1 MKYSVKV
8 DIFNQK
14 DVNAGQAK
22 PGLTLPVQL
31 ESVRAYSIAT
41 DVNTSGSTTYTAV
54 QLTAQLRSKF
64 NITNVVSES
73 LSSNGVQVSGSL
85 QDRKY
90 NYTVVLPIEGLV

>member
-22 PGLTLPVQL
+22 PGSTLPVQL

-41 DVNTSGSTTYTAV
+41 DVNTSGSTTYTAA
-54 QLTAQLRSKF
+54 QLIAQLRSKF
-64 NITNVVSES
+64 NITNVISES
-73 LSSNGVQVSGSL
+73 ISFNGVQATGSL
-85 QDRKY
+85 QGRKY
-90 NYTVVLPIEGLV
+90 NYTATLPIPGSV